1 MKRLL
6 IITAMLLLVGC
17 APTAHTY
24 KVTFTTGDVEY
35 FELYYKPKPDAK
47 TIEYDDEVFMGV
59 EKIERID

>member
-1 MKRLL
+1 MRKAVV
-6 IITAMLLLVGC
+6 ITAIVALVGC

-24 KVTFTTGDVEY
+24 KVTFTNGNVEY
-35 FELYYKPKPDAK
+35 FNLYYKPAPDAK